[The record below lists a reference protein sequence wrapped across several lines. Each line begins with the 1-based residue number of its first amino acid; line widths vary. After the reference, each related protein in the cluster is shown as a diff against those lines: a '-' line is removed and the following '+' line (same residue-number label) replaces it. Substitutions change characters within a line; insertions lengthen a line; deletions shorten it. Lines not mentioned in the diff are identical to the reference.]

1 MRVDRWAG
9 EILARFE
16 SRADEIADEIAAA
29 TVDEVPGFAHVSDG
43 RLHAEIRDLARSH
56 LDAFLASARLGIPP
70 DPTIVTA
77 ARERAAH
84 RAREMVPLTALLH
97 SYLIAQRSITAALA
111 CAAGP
116 DARSRG
122 AALELIALTFNY
134 NIAVTSAMAEAYVE
148 VVQGDLA
155 DLESARSAFVD
166 ALLTTGPDAWPAL
179 SRRAN
184 RLGYDPE
191 RTYVVVAAALD
202 VSAEDGAL
210 SPAPR
215 WAAQALARSSGRPE
229 RLAFVVTRAEMLIAL
244 LEPSSSQQQPRQ
256 VLARAAEAMRQSHNT
271 TLRAGVGTPFAGLS
285 GFAASYHEA
294 RRALRHTT
302 TSRPFVFAPGDIRLF
317 DELTTSMLAGD
328 GQKLVPPVMW
338 HVLGDETVRTTLEA
352 FVHAELNVGDAAREL
367 ALHPNSLRYRL
378 RRIGETTGRDP
389 RKLSDL
395 LELIAAARIRAAA
408 AEPRSE
414 RELGT

>member
-1 MRVDRWAG
+1 MGVDRWAS

-16 SRADEIADEIAAA
+16 CRADEIAEEIATA
-29 TVDEVPGFAHVSDG
+29 TVTEVPGFAHVSDG

-70 DPTIVTA
+70 DPAMVTA
-77 ARERAAH
+77 ARQRAAH
-84 RAREMVPLTALLH
+84 RAREMVPLAALLH

-111 CAAGP
+111 CAAGA
-116 DARSRG
+116 DGRSRG

-134 NIAVTSAMAEAYVE
+134 NMAVTSAMAEAYVE

-191 RTYVVVAAALD
+191 RTYVVVAAAVD

-215 WAAQALARSSGRPE
+215 WATQALARSSGRPE

-244 LEPSSSQQQPRQ
+244 LEPSSGQRPHQ
-256 VLARAAEAMRQSHNT
+256 VLERAAEAMRQSHNA
-271 TLRAGVGTPFAGLS
+271 TLRAGVGTPFSGLS

-294 RRALRHTT
+294 RRALRHTNP
-302 TSRPFVFAPGDIRLF
+302 SRPFVFAPGDIRLF

-328 GQKLVPPVMW
+328 GQKLVPARMW

-408 AEPRSE
+408 AESRTPT
-414 RELGT
+414 ELGT